1 MRKALFFTLLLIV
14 AVILLGTQSAY
25 MNLSHISGYATTMIH
40 LNAWKAQGIS
50 HLHFSPSY
58 TQGNIGDQFV
68 QFYQGP
74 VDQLGNCYYTSF
86 PPGALW
92 ISYLW
97 VNILP
102 LEISLALGLLNSIL
116 FIATLLALGI
126 WGYQILGTQN
136 QIARQWLI
144 PSGLLLIG
152 LTPLFLFFFSTY
164 YFIENISLCLTV
176 WSSYYLW
183 KISQQEF
190 KEQRDIWI
198 AIIFMTVLS
207 LCESIGFFY
216 GAVLIYLLYRN
227 GKNIKWPLIVFSACA
242 LLIFSIY
249 ASIDGVFAILR
260 ETAIRFL
267 GRSGWTSDSIAENG
281 ATLWNGGLLQSGFII
296 LKTLASPIIFLSL
309 SAIMLWFISKRRN
322 ESTVSSKGIL
332 IALAPIII
340 HLILFLNAN
349 LQHHQLLI
357 KALIIAWPIL
367 MIGFSNKGYVWS
379 LLFVG
384 ASYLSFVQLGY
395 RFDYKQLEEE
405 RYVEQFANAIKE
417 ESKEQQILLK
427 CSKSQ
432 VAQIPVLIYF
442 SGRNIAVGN
451 TSIKGKIKPRQH
463 SIAVDSFW
471 HPIISLLH

>member
-1 MRKALFFTLLLIV
+1 
-14 AVILLGTQSAY
+14 
-25 MNLSHISGYATTMIH
+25 
-40 LNAWKAQGIS
+40 
-50 HLHFSPSY
+50 
-58 TQGNIGDQFV
+58 
-68 QFYQGP
+68 
-74 VDQLGNCYYTSF
+74 
-86 PPGALW
+86 
-92 ISYLW
+92 
-97 VNILP
+97 
-102 LEISLALGLLNSIL
+102 
-116 FIATLLALGI
+116 
-126 WGYQILGTQN
+126 
-136 QIARQWLI
+136 
-144 PSGLLLIG
+144 
-152 LTPLFLFFFSTY
+152 
-164 YFIENISLCLTV
+164 LCLTV

-190 KEQRDIWI
+190 KAQRDTWI
-198 AIIFMTVLS
+198 AITLMLLLS

-216 GAVLIYLLYRN
+216 GAVLIYLLHRN
-227 GKNIKWPLIVFSACA
+227 GKNIKWPLIVFSTCG

-281 ATLWNGGLLQSGFII
+281 ATLWNGGLLQSGFTI
-296 LKTLASPIIFLSL
+296 LNTLASPIIFLSL
-309 SAIMLWFISKRRN
+309 SAFMLWFISKRRN

-332 IALAPIII
+332 IALAPIFI

-405 RYVEQFANAIKE
+405 RYVEQFANTIKE

-442 SGRNIAVGN
+442 SGRNVAVGN
-451 TSIKGKIKPRQH
+451 TSIKGKTKPRQH

>member
-58 TQGNIGDQFV
+58 TQGNIGDRFV

-97 VNILP
+97 INILP
-102 LEISLALGLLNSIL
+102 LEMSLALGLLNSIL

-136 QIARQWLI
+136 QTARQWLI

-176 WSSYYLW
+176 WCSYYLC

-190 KEQRDIWI
+190 KAQRDIWI

-216 GAVLIYLLYRN
+216 GAVLIYLLYQKK
-227 GKNIKWPLIVFSACA
+227 KNIKWPLILFISSAVM
-242 LLIFSIY
+242 IFSIY
-249 ASIDGVFAILR
+249 SSIDGVFAILR
-260 ETAIRFL
+260 ETAIRFI
-267 GRSGWTSDSIAENG
+267 GRNGWTSSNIAENG
-281 ATLWNGGLLQSGFII
+281 ATLWNGGLVKSAYLI
-296 LKTLASPIIFLSL
+296 LNSLASPIIFLSL
-309 SAIMLWFISKRRN
+309 SAYILWFISKRRN
-322 ESTVSSKGIL
+322 ESTVSGKGVL
-332 IALAPIII
+332 TALTPIFIHFII
-340 HLILFLNAN
+340 FLNAN

-357 KALIIAWPIL
+357 KGLIIAWPML
-367 MIGFSNKGYVWS
+367 LIGFSNKGYFWS
-379 LLFVG
+379 ILFVG

-405 RYVEQFANAIKE
+405 RYVEQFAKTIKE
-417 ESKEQQILLK
+417 EPKAQHILLK

-442 SGRNIAVGN
+442 SGRNIALEN
-451 TSIKGKIKPRQH
+451 TSIKGEIKPSRH

-471 HPIISLLH
+471 HPTK